1 MHVILLSVLV
11 VECVCIV
18 VVVVLVESMHKMQLT
33 VVFFP
38 AFSQLEIT
46 NLLENGCQAGSN

>member
-1 MHVILLSVLV
+1 MILLSVLV

-33 VVFFP
+33 VILFP

>member
-33 VVFFP
+33 VILFP